1 MDRSLL
7 VLASGTGSLAQ
18 AIIEAT
24 QNGEISAQVLA
35 VLTDKPDA
43 EVVSKCATLGV
54 PIITH
59 PLQDDRKIWNEEMY
73 LITESLNPSLVVSA
87 GFMRILA
94 PDYVSDFKVINSHPS
109 LLPNF
114 PGAHA
119 VRDALSAKAESTG
132 TTIHWVDAGMDT
144 GKVIASAEVPILNDD
159 TEELLHERIKIVERG
174 LIVATISQV
183 LDSLETSHG

>member
-1 MDRSLL
+1 MDRGVLL
-7 VLASGTGSLAQ
+7 LASGKGTLAE
-18 AIIEAT
+18 AIIRAS
-24 QNGEISAQVLA
+24 QDGELSAHILA
-35 VLTDKPDA
+35 VLTDKPEA
-43 EVVSKCATLGV
+43 EVVSKCASLGV

-59 PLQDDRKIWNEEMY
+59 PLQEDRETWNEELF

-94 PDYVSDFKVINSHPS
+94 PDYVTNFRVINSHPS

-114 PGAHA
+114 PGSHA
-119 VRDALSAKAESTG
+119 VRDALKANTTVTG
-132 TTIHWVDAGMDT
+132 ATIHWVDAGMDT
-144 GKVIASAEVPILNDD
+144 GKVIASREVPILVGD

-183 LDSLETSHG
+183 LDSMETSHE